1 MSVLIRLIPDG
12 PRVAAALPEGAFKVG
27 AGPFAPVDPARPN
40 GGQGDGRTK
49 SKPNIAWPT
58 EPGVTAWEGG
68 PYVRL
73 ADWLAAPAP
82 GAAVILMPTDDPQAL
97 AGRTAGL
104 AHIAVDFARFSD
116 GRGLSAARLLRER
129 VGWTGEIRAVGD
141 VITDLLFYM
150 ARCGFDAFALRSD
163 QPVDVALA
171 AFATFP
177 QVYQP
182 AADARLEPV
191 PA

>member
-1 MSVLIRLIPDG
+1 MSTLIRLGADG
-12 PRVAAALPEGAFKVG
+12 PRLAGALPEGAFKAG
-27 AGPFAPVDPARPN
+27 AGPFPPVDPARPN
-40 GGQGDGRTK
+40 SGQGDGRTK
-49 SKPNIAWPT
+49 SNPNIAWPAD
-58 EPGVTAWEGG
+58 PGVTVWEGG
-68 PYVRL
+68 AYLRL
-73 ADWLAAPAP
+73 ADWLESPVA
-82 GAAVILMPTDDPQAL
+82 GAALVLMPTDDPSSL
-97 AGRTAGL
+97 SGRTAGL

-116 GRGLSAARLLRER
+116 GRGLSTARLLRER

-141 VITDLLFYM
+141 VIVDLLFYM

-163 QPVDVALA
+163 QPVEVALG

-182 AADARLEPV
+182 AADARAHAV

>member
-1 MSVLIRLIPDG
+1 MSALIRLGADG
-12 PRVAAALPEGAFKVG
+12 PHHAGALPDGAFKPG
-27 AGPFAPVDPARPN
+27 AGPFAPVDPTRPN

-58 EPGVTAWEGG
+58 DPGVTRWEGG
-68 PYVRL
+68 AYLRL
-73 ADWLAAPAP
+73 ADWLAAPVD
-82 GAAVILMPTDDPQAL
+82 GAAIVLMPTDDPLAL

-116 GRGLSAARLLRER
+116 GRGLSTARLLRER

-141 VITDLLFYM
+141 VIVDLLFYM
-150 ARCGFDAFALRSD
+150 SRCGFDAFALRSD
-163 QPVDVALA
+163 QPLEAALA

-182 AADARLEPV
+182 AADARPEPV